1 MGLREAQEGFQG
13 HDPPAEV
20 FVHYPGGQG
29 PAWLLCPTGFRGI
42 PWLRVGINREVTRMT
57 GATWTGE
64 TERAAAA
71 YFRRFQSL
79 AELQTVWQPWDEL
92 VVAVKAFLNVEA
104 LRSLPATE
112 VYSRVVG
119 LFEGRPRI
127 RGRFKSLL
135 AFHDGERLR
144 EALIRLVTTR
154 ERGDPGRRIDAMG
167 LGGVGRATAS
177 ELLCLWWPYRF
188 LPQNAASCGAM
199 AKLVQ
204 LYRKKDLA
212 ELPYDV
218 FMDLAG
224 TLEEA
229 FRGQAVAAWPGV
241 AGAVQEGRFLYFYA
255 FLSDR

>member
-1 MGLREAQEGFQG
+1 
-13 HDPPAEV
+13 
-20 FVHYPGGQG
+20 
-29 PAWLLCPTGFRGI
+29 
-42 PWLRVGINREVTRMT
+42 MT
-57 GATWTGE
+57 EATWAGE
-64 TERAAAA
+64 TERAAET
-71 YFRRFQSL
+71 YFRQFQSV
-79 AELQTVWQPWDEL
+79 AELRAVWRPWEEL
-92 VVAVKAFLNVEA
+92 ALAVKEFLSVEA
-104 LRSLPATE
+104 LRALPATG
-112 VYSRVVG
+112 VYAQVVG

-188 LPQNAASCGAM
+188 LPQNSASCGAV

-218 FMDLAG
+218 FMDLAA

-229 FRGQAVAAWPGV
+229 YRGRAIAVWPDVAAE
-241 AGAVQEGRFLYFYA
+241 VQERRFLYFYA
-255 FLSDR
+255 FLSER